1 MDTKLN
7 QKQTAVLN
15 VLKGADKPMTLAEIG
30 TAIGSPVKSGTTNTL
45 VARGLMKIVGE
56 RVVVCPCCGKK
67 TKVNEYSIGQ

>member
-30 TAIGSPVKSGTTNTL
+30 TAITL
-45 VARGLMKIVGE
+45 LSLE
-56 RVVVCPCCGKK
+56 
-67 TKVNEYSIGQ
+67 NL